1 MLKINRQ
8 TDYAVRVILLL
19 AKQPAGTKLPTAL
32 IRDEM
37 LIPGAF
43 IPRIVARLAAEGLVT
58 TYPGRDGG
66 ITLARP
72 AEQITMLQVVEA
84 FEGKLCLSECFEG
97 GGVDCPFENGC
108 PVRGRWGRV
117 QAAMARE
124 LNSMNFADIARQEA
138 AALATGAGRS

>member
-19 AKQPAGTKLPTAL
+19 AKQPAGAKLATAL

-72 AEQITMLQVVEA
+72 AEQITMLHVVEA
-84 FEGKLCLSECFEG
+84 IEGKLCLSECFEDG
-97 GGVDCPFENGC
+97 SVDCPFEIGC
-108 PVRGRWGRV
+108 PVRGRWGRL
-117 QAAMARE
+117 QAAMVRE
-124 LNSMNFADIARQEA
+124 LASMNFADIIRQEDVT
-138 AALATGAGRS
+138 LLTETGLG